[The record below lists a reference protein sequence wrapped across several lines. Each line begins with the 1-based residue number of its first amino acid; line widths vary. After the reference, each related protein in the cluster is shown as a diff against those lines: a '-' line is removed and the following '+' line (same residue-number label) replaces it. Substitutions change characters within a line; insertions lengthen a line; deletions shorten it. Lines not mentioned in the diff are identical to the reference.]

1 MLKWLLLVPGGPD
14 KVQDFSALDEL
25 ELGQSHDAVLVE
37 RGLEG
42 EVEAGERFDGGEPRH
57 DERRLDATVL
67 PQSELFHEQGIDCF
81 ERGHFAVLEAAHRR
95 VENLDRARHLEADH
109 GLLDAID
116 QGGQDF
122 DGHGAPS
129 WPARRRATAW

>member
-1 MLKWLLLVPGGPD
+1 VALAGARRAD
-14 KVQDFSALDEL
+14 EVQDLGAVDEL
-25 ELGQSHDAVLVE
+25 ELGQRHYAVLVE

-67 PQSELFHEQGIDCF
+67 AQSELLGEQGVDCF

-109 GLLDAID
+109 GLLDALD
-116 QGGQDF
+116 QRGRDF
-122 DGHGAPS
+122 DCHGAPP